1 MRFFEVKVKLDKVQA
16 DGSIKSVSETYAI
29 DAMTF
34 TDAEARVTK
43 EMQEYVTGDFEVV
56 AEKRAQFSNVVFNG
70 GDLYFLVKYN
80 LITID
85 EVTMKERRKA
95 LYVLFQEENIDR
107 CKEHAREYM
116 KGCVCDY
123 EIESIKETKILDVF
137 MSEPPE

>member
-16 DGSIKSVSETYAI
+16 DGSTKSVSETYAI

-43 EMQEYVTGDFEVV
+43 EMEQYVTGNFEVV
-56 AEKRAQFSNVVFNG
+56 AEKRAQFSEVVFNG

-107 CKEHAREYM
+107 CKEHAHEYM

-123 EIESIKETKILDVF
+123 DIESIKETKILDVF

>member
-1 MRFFEVKVKLDKVQA
+1 MRFFEVKVKLDRVQA
-16 DGSIKSVSETYAI
+16 DGSIKSVSETYAL

-34 TDAEARVTK
+34 TDAEARITR
-43 EMQEYVTGDFEVV
+43 EMQPYITGEFAVV
-56 AEKRAQFSNVVFNG
+56 GEKIAQYSEVVFNG
-70 GDLYFLVKYN
+70 GEIFFLVKYN

-123 EIESIKETKILDVF
+123 EIEFIKETKILDVF

>member
-1 MRFFEVKVKLDKVQA
+1 
-16 DGSIKSVSETYAI
+16 
-29 DAMTF
+29 MTF

-43 EMQEYVTGDFEVV
+43 EMEEYVTGDFEVV
-56 AEKRAQFSNVVFNG
+56 AEKRAQYSEVVFNG

-107 CKEHAREYM
+107 CKEHAREHM
-116 KGCVCDY
+116 SGCVCDY